1 MSSWIWAM
9 LAACAG
15 GVAMTNPHFLA
26 LRSDLLTLCGAS
38 CINLILVDVCG
49 SRRSLKDDFSVKMIF
64 LVLMAP
70 RLNFIN
76 NFDLRFYPTLFFME
90 TVFAVAAVILIA
102 LSFFGLLKALL
113 RVTALL
119 CVIAA
124 IFVFYTGGR
133 EVIVESFDSGKEM
146 IQEKVSGMV
155 ENDRKLIEEALRDPS
170 SVVGAQKDKIR
181 EISEK
186 LLENPEISANDGARK
201 VLEKLVLP
209 ERP

>member
-1 MSSWIWAM
+1 
-9 LAACAG
+9 
-15 GVAMTNPHFLA
+15 
-26 LRSDLLTLCGAS
+26 
-38 CINLILVDVCG
+38 
-49 SRRSLKDDFSVKMIF
+49 
-64 LVLMAP
+64 
-70 RLNFIN
+70 
-76 NFDLRFYPTLFFME
+76 ME
-90 TVFAVAAVILIA
+90 TVFAVAAVVLIA

-133 EVIVESFDSGKEM
+133 EVIAENFDSGKEM

-170 SVVGAQKDKIR
+170 SVVGARKEKIR

-186 LLENPEISANDGARK
+186 LLENPEISSNTEARR
-201 VLEKLVLP
+201 VLKTLVLP
-209 ERP
+209 EKP

>member
-1 MSSWIWAM
+1 
-9 LAACAG
+9 
-15 GVAMTNPHFLA
+15 
-26 LRSDLLTLCGAS
+26 
-38 CINLILVDVCG
+38 
-49 SRRSLKDDFSVKMIF
+49 
-64 LVLMAP
+64 
-70 RLNFIN
+70 
-76 NFDLRFYPTLFFME
+76 ME
-90 TVFAVAAVILIA
+90 TVFAVAAVVLIA

-133 EVIVESFDSGKEM
+133 EVIAENFDSGKEM

-170 SVVGAQKDKIR
+170 SVVGARKEKIR

-186 LLENPEISANDGARK
+186 LLENPEISSNAEARR
-201 VLEKLVLP
+201 VLKTLVLP
-209 ERP
+209 EKP